1 MTDATPTLAADGA
14 LRALLARQSV
24 LAVVRAPEIPDAAA
38 LCRALHDG
46 GICVV
51 ELTFSTP
58 KVEEHVARARAYAAT
73 HAQDGASSGQDG
85 IVVGVGTVTRVD
97 QARSAIDAGASFLV
111 TPGMGQAT
119 GDIVGIAHDAGVP
132 VMVGA
137 LTPSEVISATE
148 LGADVVKIFP
158 ASLGGPRLISDL
170 RGPFP
175 DVPLVPSGGVSA
187 DNAQA
192 FLDAGAIAVC
202 AGTGVVPPAAVAAA
216 DWALIRRAA
225 GEFRSRLST
234 PAPAQPHS
242 STPSRTSTPSQTASP
257 SRTASPQ

>member
-1 MTDATPTLAADGA
+1 MTDATPTLAAAGA
-14 LRALLARQSV
+14 LPALLAQQAV

-38 LCRALHDG
+38 LCQALHDG
-46 GICVV
+46 GISVV

-58 KVEEHVARARAYAAT
+58 KVEEHLARAASHAAT
-73 HAQDGASSGQDG
+73 EQNG

-97 QARSAIDAGASFLV
+97 QARSAVDAGATFLV
-111 TPGMGQAT
+111 TPGMGADT
-119 GDIVGIAHDAGVP
+119 AEIVRIAHGAGVP

-137 LTPSEVISATE
+137 LTPSEVIAATE

-175 DVPLVPSGGVSA
+175 DVPLVPSGGVTA

-216 DWALIRRAA
+216 DWQLIQRAA
-225 GEFRSRLST
+225 GEFRSALSVPVHDSRT
-234 PAPAQPHS
+234 TS
-242 STPSRTSTPSQTASP
+242 NPSRTSTPQ
-257 SRTASPQ
+257 